1 MPTPR
6 TSATGSTRGF
16 TLLELLVVLAI
27 LVMAAALFPL
37 ALNRA
42 LPARRVTTTADHLIA
57 AVRTAQAASTA
68 NGRPV
73 TLTINAEGLSV
84 GARDAGQARARWSF
98 PASVR
103 VTLTDAGGGAAPSA
117 LTVFPDG
124 SAQAMRF
131 DVQAGA
137 HETVVTLSGLT
148 GRLFVERR
156 R

>member
-57 AVRTAQAASTA
+57 AVRNAQAVSTA
-68 NGRPV
+68 SGRPAI
-73 TLTINAEGLSV
+73 LTINAEGLSV

-103 VTLTDAGGGAAPSA
+103 VTLTDAGGGAASA